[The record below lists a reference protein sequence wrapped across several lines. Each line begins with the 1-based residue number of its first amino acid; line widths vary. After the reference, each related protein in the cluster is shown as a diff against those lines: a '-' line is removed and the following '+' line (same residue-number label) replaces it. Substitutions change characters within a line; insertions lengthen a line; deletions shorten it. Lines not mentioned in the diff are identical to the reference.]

1 MKPFVLEKRV
11 TQDVG
16 IPPKSTKKEG
26 SYYGIKNRAS
36 IKVSLD
42 DLVLPSNPGLAKNL
56 DTLEP
61 VGLSLN

>member
-11 TQDVG
+11 TLDVG
-16 IPPKSTKKEG
+16 IPPQGTKKKA
-26 SYYGIKNRAS
+26 SYYGIKNSAS

-42 DLVLPSNPGLAKNL
+42 DLLLPSKTGLAKNL
-56 DTLEP
+56 NTLES